1 MQSLQSTGLWLLNVN
16 RDDQRYVLDLKTKLN
31 DISDMYNDLVR
42 QSSGQA
48 PSKLSVIQ
56 EADDYEDLLEDL
68 CLWLDEK
75 EKFVAHVFSVNLNKH
90 ALFYVQDNACSAKG
104 EELNALVAE
113 QRVRV

>member
-31 DISDMYNDLVR
+31 DISEMYNDLVR

-48 PSKLSVIQ
+48 TSTLSVIQ

-75 EKFVAHVFSVNLNKH
+75 EKFVARQKPVT
-90 ALFYVQDNACSAKG
+90 AKG
-104 EELNALVAE
+104 EELNALVTE
-113 QRVRV
+113 QKVWNRSSSKYL